1 MEGEKGGR
9 RKTPTY
15 TLSEPE
21 ILLHWSVFFP
31 CKMKSYNIHAS
42 WKRIYFL
49 QLILV
54 HIREI
59 KTFDKLRY
67 SEMVEELLATEG
79 MG

>member
-1 MEGEKGGR
+1 MEGKKGGR

-15 TLSEPE
+15 TLEPE

-49 QLILV
+49 QFILV
-54 HIREI
+54 YIREI
-59 KTFDKLRY
+59 RTFDKLRY

-79 MG
+79 IG